1 VLSVAPMVGAGSS
14 TGDER
19 VWAKVSPELRAL
31 YTTSVAAPEG
41 GRPLSTPDDGIM
53 IVEDA

>member
-1 VLSVAPMVGAGSS
+1 MLSVAPMVGAGSS